1 MLILFYTKGN
11 LKKKDADFSVCNKA
25 EGVKRGESRAW
36 RKPETLRANAPTNLL
51 RDTFYV
57 RKTVY
62 EDV

>member
-1 MLILFYTKGN
+1 MR
-11 LKKKDADFSVCNKA
+11 NKA
-25 EGVKRGESRAW
+25 EGVKRGESRA
-36 RKPETLRANAPTNLL
+36 RREPETLRANAPTNLA